1 MSIRIRRSGLRGTL
15 GGISVMMIVGAVP
28 LTQAAPSRAEDHS
41 TSTGVQERQVGGEDL
56 SEDEA
61 VALIKKADA
70 LESAGRYKEASAI
83 WERLVRFAEASLG
96 PNHPNTA
103 TSLNNLAL
111 LYDNQ
116 GLYSQAE
123 PLYKRALA
131 IREKA
136 LGPDHPSTATSLNNL
151 AVLYNSQGLYSQA
164 EPLYKRALAISEKAL
179 GPDHPE
185 HRHQPQ

>member
-15 GGISVMMIVGAVP
+15 GAISVMMIVGAVP

-61 VALIKKADA
+61 IALIKKANA
-70 LESAGRYKEASAI
+70 LESAGRYKEASSI
-83 WERLVRFAEASLG
+83 WERIVRFEQSK
-96 PNHPNTA
+96 PWPQSPHTA
-103 TSLNNLAL
+103 NSLNNLAL

-136 LGPDHPSTATSLNNL
+136 LGAWITP
-151 AVLYNSQGLYSQA
+151 G
-164 EPLYKRALAISEKAL
+164 
-179 GPDHPE
+179 
-185 HRHQPQ
+185 